1 MEKRLMVMLL
11 ILYLIGM
18 VIGDGSYP
26 CEKVPAIYIFGDS
39 TFDVGTNTFLKNSSS
54 KADFKFYGI
63 DFPHSKPTGRFCNGY
78 NTADQLAM
86 LLGFQQSP
94 FPYLYLVK
102 HSEIFQS
109 EILKGV
115 NFASGG
121 SGLLKLTGKGPY
133 KEVVSMHEQV
143 QQFKRVYK
151 HISKYLNGSSSGADS
166 RINKSIFLISVGSN
180 DIFEFFVNATGSG
193 ANFTEVVPQFM
204 SNLMDTYKSHL
215 QNLINLGARKLGI
228 VSVAPIG
235 CVPIVRGTF
244 GGNCSDGLNAI
255 AELFYSSV
263 QEMLTKL
270 RTDCSDLKYSIGNT
284 YNITNLIMLQDPSP
298 LGLEDVKT
306 ACCGNETLNPL
317 TFPPTPIGVP
327 CSPSASVCEDRD
339 TFLFWDQYHPTEY
352 ASYIAALSFFTAGPQ
367 FVSPTNF
374 SILAQF

>member
-1 MEKRLMVMLL
+1 MVML
-11 ILYLIGM
+11 ILYLAM
-18 VIGDGSYP
+18 VIADGGYSNG
-26 CEKVPAIYIFGDS
+26 KVPAIYIFGDS
-39 TFDVGTNTFLKNSSS
+39 TFDVGTNNFLSNSTSR
-54 KADFKFYGI
+54 ADFKFYGI
-63 DFPHSKPTGRFCNGY
+63 DFPHSKATGRFCNGY
-78 NTADQLAM
+78 NTADQLAI
-86 LLGFQQSP
+86 LLGFKESP
-94 FPYLYLVK
+94 LPYLYLEN
-102 HSEIFQS
+102 HTEIFQS

-121 SGLLKLTGKGPY
+121 SGLLKHTGKDPY
-133 KEVVSMHEQV
+133 TDVVSMHEQV

-151 HISKYLNGSSSGADS
+151 HISKYLNGSSGAQS
-166 RINKSIFLISVGSN
+166 RISKSIFLISVGSN

-204 SNLMDTYKSHL
+204 SNLMDTYQSHL

-228 VSVAPIG
+228 ASVAPIG

-263 QEMLTKL
+263 QEMLKKL

-284 YNITNLIMLQDPSP
+284 FNITNLIMLQDPSP
-298 LGLEDVKT
+298 LGLEDVKI

-317 TFPPTPIGVP
+317 TFPPSPIGVP

-352 ASYIAALSFFTAGPQ
+352 ASYIAALSFFTAGPE